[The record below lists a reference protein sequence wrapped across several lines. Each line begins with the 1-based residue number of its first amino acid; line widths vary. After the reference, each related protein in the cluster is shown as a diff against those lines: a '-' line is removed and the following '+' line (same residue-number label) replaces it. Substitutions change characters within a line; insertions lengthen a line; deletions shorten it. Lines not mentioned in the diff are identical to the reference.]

1 MCQGVAVAELRGRLG
16 ISAEQGQE
24 IVVACS
30 VRVVALEVG
39 EE

>member
-1 MCQGVAVAELRGRLG
+1 MRQGVEVAEMRWRLG

-24 IVVACS
+24 ICWACS